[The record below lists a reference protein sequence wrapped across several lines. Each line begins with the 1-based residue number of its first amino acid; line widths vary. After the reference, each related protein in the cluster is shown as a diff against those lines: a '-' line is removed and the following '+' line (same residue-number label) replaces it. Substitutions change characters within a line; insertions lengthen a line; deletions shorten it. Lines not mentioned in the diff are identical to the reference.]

1 LTLSNKLKF
10 GVLSKIKPEILVTL
24 CFFIAAPIYYHPNIG
39 GEGLRIPNNVIV
51 WALACLL
58 ILFTTFRLGKYSKR
72 LVYPAGFKLILL
84 FPVSVAL
91 SELLKNFDLSL
102 SAVFTLLS
110 LLILVLFLLA
120 LFQYEL
126 ERKTLNHILLA
137 IVLSGLMQ
145 GLVGI
150 LQTHYYNPVFFYIP
164 GLEKVNTPPY
174 GFFQQINN
182 QITYQVTCLI
192 IVFVLVG
199 NGYLFNRGYV
209 IRILTLIFVFLAAY
223 LISSSGSRIGIVT
236 LVVSLPL
243 VLYGQWP
250 TTRKTKAA
258 LASVLLMFT
267 LGGASGY
274 EDLEKVSHKFEI
286 SEQSYSSNARL
297 GILFVSWEL
306 FKDAPIKG
314 HGLGSFESIWQ
325 YKKGHYL
332 QQHPE
337 AKLIE
342 EYVSH
347 PHNELVIWAVE
358 SGLIGLIGLLS
369 LIVGVILS
377 FRSMEKRQIATYL
390 ALLLP
395 IALHSQVEL
404 PYYTSAIHLFLLIF
418 LIFLVMRENKL
429 SVVPI
434 NSKVTKTLPV
444 LTVILFFVTIKFFSH
459 TFLAN
464 REMGFTHTPWNLPIA
479 TSSSYYSELASSI
492 ENKSKLHKAL
502 SSGGQREVREFI
514 NWGVR
519 AIKAE
524 PSLQL
529 FLLLANAYSSVGDK
543 VGLCKT
549 VTDGANI
556 YPNDIQLNAAIK
568 YCTSL

>member
-1 LTLSNKLKF
+1 MTLSNKFKS
-10 GVLSKIKPEILVTL
+10 GVFSKIKPEVIVAF

-51 WALACLL
+51 WGLACML
-58 ILFTTFRLGKYSKR
+58 ILFTSFRVGTASKN
-72 LVYPAGFKLILL
+72 LVYPSGFKLVLL
-84 FPVSVAL
+84 FPAL
-91 SELLKNFDLSL
+91 VTLSQLLKGFDLSL

-120 LFQYEL
+120 LFQYEI
-126 ERKTLNHILLA
+126 EQNVVNHILLV

-145 GLVGI
+145 GLIGI
-150 LQTHYYNPVFFYIP
+150 LQVHYYNPGFHYIP
-164 GLEKVNTPPY
+164 GLEKVSPPPY

-192 IVFVLVG
+192 VVFVLVG
-199 NGYLFNRGYV
+199 NGYLLNRGYL

-223 LISSSGSRIGIVT
+223 LVSSSGSRIGIIT

-243 VLYGQWP
+243 ILYGQWP
-250 TTRKTKAA
+250 TTRKTKVA

-267 LGGASGY
+267 FGGASGY
-274 EDLEKVSHKFEI
+274 DGLEKVSQKLEI
-286 SEQSYSSNARL
+286 SEQSYSSSARL
-297 GILFVSWEL
+297 GILLVSLEL
-306 FKDAPIKG
+306 LKDAPVNG
-314 HGLGSFESIWQ
+314 HGLGSFESVWQ
-325 YKKGHYL
+325 YEKGHYL

-337 AKLIE
+337 ARLIE
-342 EYVSH
+342 DYVSH
-347 PHNELVIWAVE
+347 PHNEFVLWIVE

-369 LIVGVILS
+369 LLLGIVLA
-377 FRSMEKRQIATYL
+377 FRSMEKRQISTYL

-404 PYYTSAIHLFLLIF
+404 PYYTSAIHLFLSSF

-429 SVVPI
+429 SVLPI
-434 NSKVTKTLPV
+434 PSRLTKTLPI
-444 LTVILFFVTIKFFSH
+444 LTFILFFVAMKFFSH

-479 TSSSYYSELASSI
+479 TSSSYYSELAASI
-492 ENKSKLHKAL
+492 ETKSKLHKAL
-502 SSGGQREVREFI
+502 SAGDQGEVREFI
-514 NWGVR
+514 NWGTN

-529 FLLLANAYSSVGDK
+529 FLFLANAYSSVRDK

-549 VTDGANI
+549 VTDGGKI
-556 YPNDIQLNAAIK
+556 YPNNTQLKTAIK